1 METIKSIL
9 FNALMAIVV
18 WYVPQ
23 FIFGFIA
30 GYIIAA
36 INSTIEECAG
46 FLIIGGI
53 IISIISEF
61 IYWKYRINN

>member
-9 FNALMAIVV
+9 FNMLMAIII
-18 WYVPQ
+18 WYIPQ

-30 GYIIAA
+30 GFMIAYFG
-36 INSTIEECAG
+36 TTVEECAG
-46 FLIIGGI
+46 LLMIGGI

-61 IYWKYRINN
+61 MYWKYRIEN

>member
-9 FNALMAIVV
+9 LNALMAIVV
-18 WYVPQ
+18 WYIPQ

-30 GYIIAA
+30 GFMIACF
-36 INSTIEECAG
+36 NTTVEECAG
-46 FLIIGGI
+46 LLIIGGI

-61 IYWKYRINN
+61 MYWKYRIEN